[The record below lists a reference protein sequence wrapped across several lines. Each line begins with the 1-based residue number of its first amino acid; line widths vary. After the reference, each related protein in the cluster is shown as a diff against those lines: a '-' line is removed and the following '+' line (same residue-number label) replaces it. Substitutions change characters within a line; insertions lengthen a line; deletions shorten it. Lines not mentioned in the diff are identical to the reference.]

1 MPKIISIQVVDR
13 KVETRDGVE
22 SYETIYGL
30 GEDSKIYIW
39 DEVEAGRTLPLDRY
53 TQNTFLVA

>member
-39 DEVEAGRTLPLDRY
+39 DEVEADWYFYGPIKKNITS
-53 TQNTFLVA
+53 

>member
-1 MPKIISIQVVDR
+1 MTKIIAIQVVAR

-30 GEDSKIYIW
+30 GEDSDMYIW
-39 DEVEAGRTLPLDRY
+39 DETAGLWRRY
-53 TQNTFLVA
+53 GP